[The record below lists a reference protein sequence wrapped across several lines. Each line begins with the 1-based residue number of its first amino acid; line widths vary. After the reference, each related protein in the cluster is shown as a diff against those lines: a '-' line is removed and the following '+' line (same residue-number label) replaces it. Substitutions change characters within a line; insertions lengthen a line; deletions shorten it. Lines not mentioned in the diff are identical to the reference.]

1 LAGIVAYGAHVP
13 YHRLKRSEI
22 AAVLG
27 EGGGKGTRA
36 VASYDEDATSMGV
49 EAARAALRG
58 AGGAAVPERILLAT
72 ANPPY
77 LDKTNAAVIHAAL
90 DLPASALALDF
101 GGAVRSGVGALLA
114 AADARVPTLAVLSDV
129 RTGLPGGSDERDGA
143 DAAAAFLFGGDAA
156 ASGLASARPAAV
168 EAPIGPEARPAALG
182 SANPGGNGIGA
193 PVLAELIAAAATT
206 DEFLERWRTPGAPAS
221 RVWEERFSEHVY
233 GPLVDA
239 AFADA
244 LKQAGLSPGDV
255 DHLAVAGLAARAVK
269 RFAAGSGVRAEAL
282 ADDLTSVIGNA
293 GTAQPGVL
301 LADALDWAE
310 ADRTIALVVLADGAT
325 VLLFRTTAA
334 LAERRSKPTV
344 AEQVAAGNDGLRY
357 ATFLNWRGILPK
369 EPPRRPD
376 PDAPAAPPSHR
387 TERYKYAFV
396 GSRCEQC
403 GAVHLP
409 PVRVCVKCGS
419 VDRMTD
425 VPMADAIGTVATFT
439 VDRLAFTPSPPMVA
453 AVIDFAEGG
462 RFRCQLTDVDHT
474 ALAIGDRVEMTFRR
488 MLTANGVHNY
498 FWKARPVRGEEA

>member
-1 LAGIVAYGAHVP
+1 MAGIVAYGAYVP

-49 EAARAALRG
+49 EAARVALRG
-58 AGGAAVPERILLAT
+58 LPADARPERIFFAT

-90 DLPASALALDF
+90 DLPASALAVDF
-101 GGAVRSGVGALLA
+101 GGAVRSGVGVLLA

-129 RTGLPGGSDERDGA
+129 RTGLPGGADERDGG
-143 DAAAAFLFGGDAA
+143 DAAAAFLFGGD
-156 ASGLASARPAAV
+156 G
-168 EAPIGPEARPAALG
+168 
-182 SANPGGNGIGA
+182 
-193 PVLAELIAAAATT
+193 PVLAELIASASTT
-206 DEFLERWRTPGAPAS
+206 DEFLDRWRTPGAAAG
-221 RVWEERFSEHVY
+221 RVWEERFGEHVY
-233 GPLVDA
+233 GPLADA

-255 DHLAVAGLAARAVK
+255 DHLAVAGLSGRAIK
-269 RFAAGSGVRAEAL
+269 RFANSAGVRTEAV
-282 ADDLTSVIGNA
+282 APDLIAAIGNA

-301 LADALDWAE
+301 LADVLDRAE
-310 ADRTIALVVLADGAT
+310 PDQTIALAVLADGAT

-334 LAERRSKPTV
+334 LAQHRSQS
-344 AEQVAAGNDGLRY
+344 AVAAQIAAGHDGLRY
-357 ATFLNWRGILPK
+357 AAFLTWRGLLTR

-387 TERYKYAFV
+387 TERYKFGFV
-396 GSRCEQC
+396 GGRCDQC

-409 PVRVCVKCGS
+409 PVRVCVKCGA

-425 VPMADAIGTVATFT
+425 VPMADAVGTVATYT
-439 VDRLAFTPSPPMVA
+439 VDRLAYTPSPPMVA
-453 AVIDFAEGG
+453 AVINFAEGG
-462 RFRCQLTDVDHT
+462 RFRCQLTDVDHET
-474 ALAIGDRVEMTFRR
+474 VAIGDRVEMTFRR
-488 MLTANGVHNY
+488 MLTAGNGVHNY
-498 FWKARPVRGEEA
+498 FWKARPVRGEN

>member
-1 LAGIVAYGAHVP
+1 VRLPSIVAYGAYVP

-27 EGGGKGTRA
+27 DGGGKGTRA

-49 EAARAALRG
+49 EAARVAMRG
-58 AGGAAVPERILLAT
+58 APAGPAERHFVPERVIFAT

-90 DLPASALALDF
+90 DLPASALALDA
-101 GGAVRSGVGALLA
+101 GGAVRSGVGALLFA
-114 AADARVPTLAVLSDV
+114 AESRGPALAVLSDV
-129 RTGLPGGSDERDGA
+129 RTGLPGGADERDGG
-143 DAAAAFLFGGDAA
+143 DAAAAFLFGGDR
-156 ASGLASARPAAV
+156 SGDGEGVP
-168 EAPIGPEARPAALG
+168 
-182 SANPGGNGIGA
+182 
-193 PVLAELIAAAATT
+193 PVAELIGMASTT

-221 RVWEERFSEHVY
+221 RVWEERFGEHVY
-233 GPLVDA
+233 GPLADA

-255 DHLAVAGLAARAVK
+255 DHLAVAGLSARAVK
-269 RFAAGSGVRAEAL
+269 RFAGSAGVRPEAV
-282 ADDLTSVIGNA
+282 ASDLTAVIGNA

-301 LADALDWAE
+301 LADLLDRAGGGE
-310 ADRTIALVVLADGAT
+310 TIALVVLADGAT
-325 VLLFRTTAA
+325 VLLFRTTDA
-334 LAERRSKPTV
+334 LRSCRERRSVPSV
-344 AEQVAAGNDGLRY
+344 ATQIASGHDGLRY

-396 GSRCEQC
+396 GSRCGEC

-409 PVRVCVKCGS
+409 PARVCVKCS
-419 VDRMTD
+419 AVDRMHD
-425 VPMADAIGTVATFT
+425 VPMADARGRIATFT

-453 AVIDFAEGG
+453 IVIDFDEGG
-462 RFRCQLTDVDHT
+462 RFRCQLTDVDHET
-474 ALAIGDRVEMTFRR
+474 LAIGDPVEMTFRR

-498 FWKARPVRGEEA
+498 FWKARPVRGETSAEEA

>member
-1 LAGIVAYGAHVP
+1 MAGIVAYGAYVP

-49 EAARAALRG
+49 EAARVALRS
-58 AGGAAVPERILLAT
+58 APAGAAPERILFST

-90 DLPASALALDF
+90 DLPASALAVDA

-114 AADARVPTLAVLSDV
+114 AADARVPALAVLSDV
-129 RTGLPGGSDERDGA
+129 RTGLPGGADERDGG
-143 DAAAAFLFGGDAA
+143 DAAAAFLFGGD
-156 ASGLASARPAAV
+156 SDSAV
-168 EAPIGPEARPAALG
+168 
-182 SANPGGNGIGA
+182 
-193 PVLAELIAAAATT
+193 VAELIAVTATT
-206 DEFLERWRTPGAPAS
+206 DEFLERWRTPGATAS

-244 LKQAGLSPGDV
+244 LKQADLSPGDI
-255 DHLAVAGLAARAVK
+255 DHLAVAGLASRAVK
-269 RFAAGSGVRAEAL
+269 RFAGSAGVRAEAI
-282 ADDLTSVIGNA
+282 ASDLTAVIGNA

-301 LADALDWAE
+301 LADLLDR
-310 ADRTIALVVLADGAT
+310 ADAGATIALVILADGAT

-334 LAERRSKPTV
+334 LAEQRPAPS
-344 AEQVAAGNDGLRY
+344 VAAQIATGNDGLRY
-357 ATFLNWRGILPK
+357 ATFLNWRGVLPK

-396 GSRCEQC
+396 GSRCDTC

-409 PVRVCVKCGS
+409 PTRVCVKCS
-419 VDRMTD
+419 AVDRMND
-425 VPMADAIGTVATFT
+425 VAMADARGRVATFT

-453 AVIDFAEGG
+453 IVIDFDEGG
-462 RFRCQLTDVDHT
+462 RFRCQLTDADHA
-474 ALAIGDRVEMTFRR
+474 ALAIGDPVEMTFRR

-498 FWKARPVRGEEA
+498 FWKARPVVPEGQRGETSAEEA

>member
-1 LAGIVAYGAHVP
+1 LAGIVAYGAYVP

-49 EAARAALRG
+49 EAARVALRS
-58 AGGAAVPERILLAT
+58 APAVPNLEKTVPQRVLFAT

-90 DLPASALALDF
+90 ALPASALAVDA

-129 RTGLPGGSDERDGA
+129 RTGLPGGADERDGG
-143 DAAAAFLFGGDAA
+143 DAAAAFLFGGD
-156 ASGLASARPAAV
+156 S
-168 EAPIGPEARPAALG
+168 EAP
-182 SANPGGNGIGA
+182 
-193 PVLAELIAAAATT
+193 VVAELMAVAATT

-244 LKQAGLSPGDV
+244 LKQADLSPGDI
-255 DHLAVAGLAARAVK
+255 DHLAVAGLATRATK
-269 RFAAGSGVRAEAL
+269 RFAGSAGVRAEAV
-282 ADDLTSVIGNA
+282 ASDLTATIGNA

-301 LADALDWAE
+301 LADLLDR
-310 ADRTIALVVLADGAT
+310 ADAGQTVALVVLADGAT
-325 VLLFRTTAA
+325 VLLFRTTAD
-334 LAERRSKPTV
+334 LAGQRPTPS
-344 AEQVAAGNDGLRY
+344 VAAQIATGNDRLRY
-357 ATFLNWRGILPK
+357 ATFLNWRGLLGK

-387 TERYKYAFV
+387 TGRYKYAFV
-396 GSRCEQC
+396 GSRCDNC

-409 PVRVCVKCGS
+409 PTRVCVKCS
-419 VDRMTD
+419 ALDRMND
-425 VPMADAIGTVATFT
+425 VAMADARGRVATFT

-453 AVIDFAEGG
+453 VVIDFDGGG
-462 RFRCQLTDVDHT
+462 RFRCQLTDADHE
-474 ALAIGDRVEMTFRR
+474 ALAIGDPVEMTFRR

-498 FWKARPVRGEEA
+498 FWKARPQQRGTQREGEA

>member
-1 LAGIVAYGAHVP
+1 MAGIVAYGAYVP

-49 EAARAALRG
+49 EAARAALRS
-58 AGGAAVPERILLAT
+58 APAGAAPERILFAT

-90 DLPASALALDF
+90 DLPSSALALDV
-101 GGAVRSGVGALLA
+101 GGAVRSGAGALLMA
-114 AADARVPTLAVLSDV
+114 AETRAPALAVLSDV
-129 RTGLPGGSDERDGA
+129 RTGLPGGSDEKDGG
-143 DAAAAFLFGGDAA
+143 DAAAAFFLGGDSAGGVANAGGAA
-156 ASGLASARPAAV
+156 A
-168 EAPIGPEARPAALG
+168 API
-182 SANPGGNGIGA
+182 
-193 PVLAELIAAAATT
+193 LAEMIAVAATT
-206 DEFLERWRTPGAPAS
+206 DEFLERWRIPGAPAS
-221 RVWEERFSEHVY
+221 RVWEERFAEHVY
-233 GPLVDA
+233 GPLADA

-255 DHLAVAGLAARAVK
+255 DHLVVSGLAGRAVK
-269 RFAAGSGVRAEAL
+269 KFAGSAGVKAEAL
-282 ADDLTSVIGNA
+282 ADDLTASIGNS
-293 GTAQPGVL
+293 GTAQAGVL
-301 LADALDWAE
+301 LAAALDRAE
-310 ADRTIALVVLADGAT
+310 PGHTIALVVLADGAT

-334 LAERRSKPTV
+334 LAERRSTPTV
-344 AEQVAAGNDGLRY
+344 AAQIAAGNDGLRY

-387 TERYKYAFV
+387 SERYKYAFV

-403 GAVHLP
+403 RAVHLP
-409 PVRVCVKCGS
+409 PVRVCVQCGA
-419 VDRMTD
+419 VDRMSE
-425 VPMADAIGTVATFT
+425 VPMADAAGTVATFT
-439 VDRLAFTPSPPMVA
+439 VDRLAYTPSPPMVA
-453 AVIDFAEGG
+453 AVIDFAGGG
-462 RFRCQLTDVDHT
+462 RFRSQLTDVDRE

-498 FWKARPVRGEEA
+498 FWKARPVRSTAAEEA